1 MQLGLRLSRIVWLLM
16 CTYLIFLH
24 ELVTGDADDVEGVSW
39 WAGLGGI
46 WLVCRWRCVLW
57 QFVLRRAC
65 SVLCHCGR
73 SIVCAWRVLVR
84 RRGFWPRIEVWGHVD

>member
-46 WLVCRWRCVLW
+46 
-57 QFVLRRAC
+57 
-65 SVLCHCGR
+65 
-73 SIVCAWRVLVR
+73 
-84 RRGFWPRIEVWGHVD
+84 